1 MKDEGY
7 IIKIH
12 VKDAIA
18 VSMPIKF
25 SKKFH
30 RGIYANKIH
39 VKDTIMVPTRWKFN
53 IQIPE
58 SLYRS
63 KIASPGTAF
72 SKKPVSGKAIFT
84 I

>member
-39 VKDTIMVPTRWKFN
+39 VKDTIVVSMPIKFM
-53 IQIPE
+53 
-58 SLYRS
+58 
-63 KIASPGTAF
+63 
-72 SKKPVSGKAIFT
+72 
-84 I
+84 

>member
-63 KIASPGTAF
+63 KIASPDTALLRNA
-72 SKKPVSGKAIFT
+72 VSEEAIFT

>member
-1 MKDEGY
+1 MKDGGY

-12 VKDAIA
+12 RKNAI
-18 VSMPIKF
+18 VISMPIKF
-25 SKKFH
+25 SKRCH
-30 RGIYANKIH
+30 RGIYTNKIH
-39 VKDTIMVPTRWKFN
+39 VKDTIAVPIYRKFN

-63 KIASPGTAF
+63 KIAFPGTTF
-72 SKKPVSGKAIFT
+72 SKKAVPGKAIFT

>member
-1 MKDEGY
+1 
-7 IIKIH
+7 
-12 VKDAIA
+12 
-18 VSMPIKF
+18 MPIKF
-25 SKKFH
+25 NKKFH
-30 RGIYANKIH
+30 RGIYANKFH

-63 KIASPGTAF
+63 KIASPDTAL
-72 SKKPVSGKAIFT
+72 SKNAVSGEAIFT

>member
-1 MKDEGY
+1 M
-7 IIKIH
+7 
-12 VKDAIA
+12 KDAIA

-39 VKDTIMVPTRWKFN
+39 VKDTIAVPIYWKFN

-63 KIASPGTAF
+63 KIAFPDTAF

>member
-1 MKDEGY
+1 MQ
-7 IIKIH
+7 
-12 VKDAIA
+12 
-18 VSMPIKF
+18 IKF
-25 SKKFH
+25 RKKFH

-39 VKDTIMVPTRWKFN
+39 VKDTIVVPTRWKFN

-63 KIASPGTAF
+63 KIASSDTAF
-72 SKKPVSGKAIFT
+72 LKKTVSEEAIFT

>member
-1 MKDEGY
+1 
-7 IIKIH
+7 
-12 VKDAIA
+12 
-18 VSMPIKF
+18 MPIKF
-25 SKKFH
+25 NKKFH

-39 VKDTIMVPTRWKFN
+39 VKDPIMVPTRWKFN

-63 KIASPGTAF
+63 KIASPDTAF